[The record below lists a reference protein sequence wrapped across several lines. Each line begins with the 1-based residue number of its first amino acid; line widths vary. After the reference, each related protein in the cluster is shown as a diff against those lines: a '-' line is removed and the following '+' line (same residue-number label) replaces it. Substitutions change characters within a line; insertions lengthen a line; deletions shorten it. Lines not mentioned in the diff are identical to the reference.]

1 MPRDPTNGEEGGTMR
16 RTRLLMAPAA
26 AAVLALGLA
35 GCGSG
40 DGDGGGDGGGG
51 ADGGSGGGEVEVFTW
66 WAAGSE
72 KAGLDALVE
81 VFNEQH
87 PDIEFVNGAVAGG
100 AGSAAKDLLQS
111 RLQAQDPPD
120 TFQAH
125 AGAELQDY
133 IDAAQ
138 IEDISDL
145 YDEFGLSEAFPQDLL
160 DRLTVDGA
168 IYSVPSNIHRA
179 NVVWANPDV
188 LEEAGL
194 DPEAEYADIDAWF
207 DALDAVQETGKT
219 ALSIGTT
226 WTQVHLL
233 ETVLLSEL
241 GADGYTGLWDGST
254 DWEGA
259 EVTAA
264 LEDFEKLMGYT
275 NTDRDGLD
283 WPDATQQIIDGQAG
297 FNVMGDWAEAAF
309 SEANVTAPDGY
320 VYFPVPGTDGV
331 FDFLADSFTLPVGAP
346 DPDGARAWLETVGSE
361 DGQVAFNMA
370 KGSIPARTDVDTS
383 EFGDYQQSAI
393 ESFAA
398 DTIVSSLAHGAAA
411 PVATLN
417 AVSDATSKFTT
428 GASDLATFQSELA
441 AAAGS

>member
-1 MPRDPTNGEEGGTMR
+1 MKMR
-16 RTRLLMAPAA
+16 RQKVIMATAGAA
-26 AAVLALGLA
+26 ALALGLA
-35 GCGSG
+35 GCTSGGSG
-40 DGDGGGDGGGG
+40 DTGGDTGGG
-51 ADGGSGGGEVEVFTW
+51 AASEVEVFTW

-72 KAGLDALVE
+72 KAGLDALVG

-87 PDIEFVNGAVAGG
+87 PDVEFINGAVAGG

-111 RLQAQDPPD
+111 RLQAGDPPD

-133 IDAAQ
+133 IDAGQ
-138 IEDISDL
+138 VEDVSSL
-145 YDEFGLSEAFPQDLL
+145 YDEFGLRDAFPKDLV

-168 IYSVPSNIHRA
+168 IYSIPSNIHRA
-179 NVVWANPDV
+179 NVVWANPAV
-188 LEEAGL
+188 LTEAGL
-194 DPEAEYADIDAWF
+194 DPAAEYADLDSWF
-207 DALDAVQETGKT
+207 TALDAVKATGKT
-219 ALSIGTT
+219 PLSVATT

-233 ETVLLSEL
+233 ETVLLSSL

-254 DWEGA
+254 DWKGA
-259 EVTAA
+259 EVTDA
-264 LEDFEKLMGYT
+264 LKDFEKLMSYT

-283 WPDATQQIIDGQAG
+283 WPDATQQVIDGTAA

-309 SEANVTAPDGY
+309 AEAGLSSPADY
-320 VYFPVPGTDGV
+320 IYFPVPGTDGV

-346 DPDGARAWLETVGSE
+346 HPDGAKAWLETVGSAE
-361 DGQVAFNMA
+361 GQAAFNKA
-370 KGSIPARTDVDTS
+370 KGSIPARTDADTS
-383 EFGDYQQSAI
+383 DFSPYQKTAI

-417 AVSDATSKFTT
+417 KVSDATSKFTT

-441 AAAGS
+441 AAVG